1 MPLNIDWQQILLH
14 MFNFVLLFA
23 LLYFILYKPIRD
35 FMEKR
40 QQHYRELDEQAQKT
54 VAQANEKKAEYD
66 RLTADA
72 DQRLAAFE
80 AERRKQAEAAAAQ
93 ELAAAKEKAQ
103 KLVDA
108 ARAGTKAEHE
118 QMLRQAREEIAQMAG
133 DMARQIASG
142 DTAEAFDAF
151 LSQVERSEEH
161 DA

>member
-40 QQHYRELDEQAQKT
+40 QQHYRELDEQAQQT

-72 DQRLAAFE
+72 DQRVAAFE
-80 AERRKQAEAAAAQ
+80 AERRAQAEAAAAQ
-93 ELAAAKEKAQ
+93 ELAAAQEKAKQ
-103 KLVDA
+103 VVDA
-108 ARAGTKAEHE
+108 ARAGAKAERE
-118 QMLRQAREEIAQMAG
+118 QMLRQAREEIAKMAG
-133 DMARQIASG
+133 DMARQIASD
-142 DTAEAFDAF
+142 DTGAAFDAF
-151 LSQVERSEEH
+151 LNQAERSEEH

>member
-14 MFNFVLLFA
+14 MFNFVLLFG

-40 QQHYRELDEQAQKT
+40 QQHYRELDEQAQQAL
-54 VAQANEKKAEYD
+54 AQADEKKAEYD

-108 ARAGTKAEHE
+108 ARAGAKAEHE